1 MSTTVEQDLTGT
13 TAARA
18 KPRPATP
25 KLTFLRAVRSEWI
38 KLTSLRSSI
47 VLLALTVEVMA
58 GIGALNAWGISTMAD
73 GLKTLGGAE
82 GLSSMAR
89 GVPAVG
95 APVAQMLIASLAVM
109 QIGSEFGN
117 GMIRTT
123 LTVVPRRITAL
134 LAKTLVMAAAA
145 FVVGVV
151 GALASWEAGQLF
163 LKPAGLGFGVT
174 ADGVI
179 PSILAA
185 GGFLALIAVFGIS
198 VGALLRHS
206 AGGIMTALGVLLVLP
221 VVAAM
226 LSQNETVAE
235 MARYLPSHAGLQ
247 MVAIETEPGDLTSGQ
262 AWLVMLGWAAAPL
275 VLALASMRRRD
286 V

>member
-1 MSTTVEQDLTGT
+1 MMT
-13 TAARA
+13 TAPALAGQTQVRRA
-18 KPRPATP
+18 A

-73 GLKTLGGAE
+73 GLKAIGGAE

-95 APVAQMLIASLAVM
+95 VAVGQMLIASLAVM

-123 LTVVPRRITAL
+123 LTVVPRRATAL
-134 LAKTLVMAAAA
+134 LAKTIVIAAVA
-145 FVVGVV
+145 FTAGVI
-151 GALASWEAGQLF
+151 GAVASWEAGQFF
-163 LKPAGLGFGVT
+163 LEPVGLGFGVT

-179 PSILAA
+179 PSMLAA
-185 GGFLALIAVFGIS
+185 GGFLALISVFGVS

-206 AGGIMTALGVLLVLP
+206 AGGIMAVLGVLLVLP

-226 LSQNETVAE
+226 LGQNESITE
-235 MARYLPSHAGLQ
+235 MAHYLPSHVGLRL
-247 MVAIETEPGDLTSGQ
+247 VAIRAEAGDQTPGQ
-262 AWLVMLGWAAAPL
+262 AWLVMLVWAVMPL